1 MEISVAHQSGQCADY
16 GLYSA
21 NGLALLDFKIKYI
34 SIMRS
39 IIKYLKEIVTAVWSL
54 LKGMKVTGS
63 YFFRPSTIVTQKYPN
78 NRKEL
83 VMFER
88 FKGEVIM
95 PHNENNEHK
104 CTGCGICELNC
115 PNGTIEV
122 ISKTVITEDGK
133 KKRVI
138 DKHIYRLGMCT
149 FCALCVKTC
158 PSNALAFSQE
168 FEHSVFNR
176 ALLIKVLNKPGSQLM
191 KGVE

>member
-1 MEISVAHQSGQCADY
+1 
-16 GLYSA
+16 
-21 NGLALLDFKIKYI
+21 
-34 SIMRS
+34 MRS
-39 IIKYLKEIVTAVWSL
+39 IINYLKEIVQGAWSL

-63 YFFRPSTIVTQKYPN
+63 YFVRPGTIVTQKYPD
-78 NRKEL
+78 NRKSL

-88 FKGEVIM
+88 FKGEVVM
-95 PHNENNEHK
+95 PHNDNNEHK
-104 CTGCGICELNC
+104 CTGCGICEMNC

-122 ISKTVITEDGK
+122 ISKTIITEDGK
-133 KKRVI
+133 KKRAV

-158 PSNALAFSQE
+158 PFGALAFSQE
-168 FEHSVFNR
+168 FEHAVFNR

>member
-1 MEISVAHQSGQCADY
+1 
-16 GLYSA
+16 
-21 NGLALLDFKIKYI
+21 
-34 SIMRS
+34 MRS
-39 IIKYLKEIVTAVWSL
+39 ILNYLKEIVQGAWSL

-63 YFFRPSTIVTQKYPN
+63 YFVRPGTIVTQKYPD
-78 NRKEL
+78 NRKSL

-88 FKGEVIM
+88 FKGEVVM
-95 PHNENNEHK
+95 PHNDKNEHK
-104 CTGCGICELNC
+104 CTGCGICEMNC

-122 ISKTVITEDGK
+122 ISKTIITEDGK
-133 KKRVI
+133 KKRDV

-176 ALLIKVLNKPGSQLM
+176 TDLIKVSNKPGSKLM

>member
-1 MEISVAHQSGQCADY
+1 
-16 GLYSA
+16 
-21 NGLALLDFKIKYI
+21 
-34 SIMRS
+34 MRS
-39 IIKYLKEIVTAVWSL
+39 IINYIKEVFLGVWSL
-54 LKGMKVTGS
+54 LKGLKVTGS

-88 FKGEVIM
+88 FKGEVVM

-104 CTGCGICELNC
+104 CTGCGICEINC
-115 PNGTIEV
+115 PNGTIEI
-122 ISKTVITEDGK
+122 ISKTILMEDGK
-133 KKRVI
+133 KKRAI

-149 FCALCVKTC
+149 FCTLCVKTC

-168 FEHSVFNR
+168 FEHAVFNR

>member
-1 MEISVAHQSGQCADY
+1 MKSI
-16 GLYSA
+16 L
-21 NGLALLDFKIKYI
+21 NYI
-34 SIMRS
+34 
-39 IIKYLKEIVTAVWSL
+39 KEIILGVKSL
-54 LKGMKVTGS
+54 MTGMKVTGS
-63 YFFRPSTIVTQKYPN
+63 YFIRPGSIVTQKYPD
-78 NRKEL
+78 NRKNL

-104 CTGCGICELNC
+104 CTGCGICEINC

-122 ISKTVITEDGK
+122 ISKSITTEDGK
-133 KKRVI
+133 KKRII

-158 PSNALAFSQE
+158 PSEALAFSQE
-168 FEHSVFNR
+168 FEHAVFNR